1 MKVRDAL
8 RLARDRL
15 QTSGVQDPGFEAEY
29 LIRHALLCTRETL
42 LINLDTD
49 IAASDQR
56 HFDRLIGRRVAGEP
70 SAYITRHREF
80 NDLEFKVDSR
90 ALIPRPETEHLVE
103 LACAFAT
110 RQEWEG
116 KGLTIVDVGTGCGA
130 IAIALSVYMT
140 AATIF
145 ATDLSADALA
155 LAGENVARH
164 GVQDRVILLQG
175 DLLAPIPS
183 PIDIL
188 VSNPPYISSS
198 EISNLARE
206 ITGHEP
212 LLALD
217 GGPCGMTV
225 IERLL
230 KQAKSKLSPGGAMF
244 VEIGWDQGQRALACS
259 RDLWPDSEAVI
270 TSDLAGLDR
279 VLTIKPPIPAAQP
292 V

>member
-70 SAYITRHREF
+70 SAYITGHREF
-80 NDLEFKVDSR
+80 YGLEFKVDSR

-116 KGLTIVDVGTGCGA
+116 KGPTIVDVGTGCGA
-130 IAIALSVYMT
+130 IAIALSVYMP

-164 GVQDRVILLQG
+164 GVQDRVTLLQG

-217 GGPCGMTV
+217 GGHDGLTV
-225 IERLL
+225 IDRLIE
-230 KQAKSKLSPGGAMF
+230 QAKDKLNPGGAMF
-244 VEIGWDQGQRALACS
+244 IEIGWDQGQRVTAHT
-259 RDLWPDSEAVI
+259 RHLWPEAKASI
-270 TSDLAGLDR
+270 TPDLSGLDR
-279 VLTIKPPIPAAQP
+279 VLTIRAPITAPVPA
-292 V
+292 